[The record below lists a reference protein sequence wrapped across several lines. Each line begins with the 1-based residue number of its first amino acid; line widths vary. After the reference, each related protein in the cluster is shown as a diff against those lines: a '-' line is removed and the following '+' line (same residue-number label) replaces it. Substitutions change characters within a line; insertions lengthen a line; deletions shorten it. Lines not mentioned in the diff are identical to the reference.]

1 MDEVT
6 VHKLVNMFSSSKVGR
21 VCHELIH
28 FQSQLQVDTKGTAL
42 LICLHSFHFN
52 L

>member
-6 VHKLVNMFSSSKVGR
+6 VHKLVNMFSVALKS